1 MHLKVIV
8 LAGGFGTRLRP
19 WTTHRAKPL
28 LPMLDRTL
36 LERVVEALP
45 DDLVDE
51 VLVAAGYGIEQ
62 MREHFASIETPYP
75 VKIVEEF
82 EPLGTGGAIGN
93 CRDRISDTFC
103 VMNGDLLSSVPV
115 AEMLEYHRSQGKMA
129 TISLWEVEDPSRFGV
144 ADFGDDGLIR
154 RFQEKPPREEAFS
167 NMINAGCY
175 ILEPAIFEQMP
186 EGAHSMERD
195 VFTRIASVG
204 QLSGF
209 SFEGHFVDAGTPAS
223 WIEGMHVCLEGQR
236 WSSGTAAESG
246 SWMGEGADCDGTLLR
261 SAVGA
266 HSSIDAGSE
275 ITDSSL
281 LSGVVIGA
289 GAKITR
295 CLIGENANIG
305 ADANLSD
312 VVVDYGA
319 EIPAGHSQHGGT
331 YPESE

>member
-45 DDLVDE
+45 GDLVDE

-62 MREHFASIETPYP
+62 MREHFDNIKTPYP
-75 VKIVEEF
+75 VTIIEEF
-82 EPLGTGGAIGN
+82 EPLGTGGAIAN
-93 CRDRISDTFC
+93 CRDKISETFC

-115 AEMLEYHRSQGKMA
+115 AEMLEYHRAQSTMA

-144 ADFGDDGLIR
+144 ADLGDDGKIR

-175 ILEPAIFEQMP
+175 ILEPAIFEKMP

-195 VFTRIASVG
+195 VFTHIASVG

-209 SFEGHFVDAGTPAS
+209 PFEGHFVDAGTPPS
-223 WIEGMHVCLEGQR
+223 WIEGMHVCLEGER
-236 WSSGTAAESG
+236 WGSGSAAQSG
-246 SWMGEGADCDGTLLR
+246 SWLGEGARCEGVLLR
-261 SAVGA
+261 SALGAESSVG
-266 HSSIDAGSE
+266 AGSE
-275 ITDSSL
+275 ITDSSI
-281 LSGVVIGA
+281 LSGVSIGS
-289 GAKITR
+289 GVTIQG
-295 CLIGENANIG
+295 CLIGQDANIG

-319 EIPAGHSQHGGT
+319 EIPSGYTQQGGT